1 MAVPGAVA
9 RRKEQEEADLRAQGL
24 DPHGAPIDLQQPT
37 GATPATPAAPAAPAA
52 IPDDP
57 AALRARIAE
66 LEGAQSTQSGRA
78 SAAAREV
85 EELKQRLEV
94 INGNRTFLES
104 KLGELTQELET
115 LRNQNEELARKQTS
129 STIASALDDTGPT
142 PEQIKEY
149 GADGIDFVERVVKRT
164 MAGVLR
170 PLVEQMSSMEKA
182 LGRVKEIDA
191 KVPMLESAASVAHLS
206 AARAKELEFLRTE
219 VIPYFP
225 DFETVRNTTEWKE
238 YLQKDVP
245 GRGYKVG
252 QLLQTHR
259 QAYNAAGIRTVIGG
273 FYDERKLKPSL
284 DSLSVPAK
292 TGGDAPAAPAPEK
305 LKASEYKQKLKDFT
319 SKRLPK
325 VEWEAYRTRWDQA
338 IAAGNVEMDVDIR

>member
-1 MAVPGAVA
+1 MAVPGAVT
-9 RRKEQEEADLRAQGL
+9 RRMEQEEAGLRAQGL
-24 DPHGAPIDLQQPT
+24 DPNGAPLELQQP
-37 GATPATPAAPAAPAA
+37 GAAPAPAAPSAA
-52 IPDDP
+52 PAGVPDDP

-94 INGNRTFLES
+94 INGNRTFLET
-104 KLGELTQELET
+104 KVGELSQELEA
-115 LRNQNEELARKQTS
+115 LRTQNEELARKQTTS
-129 STIASALDDTGPT
+129 SIASALDDTGPT

-149 GADGIDFVERVVKRT
+149 GAEGIDFVERVVKRS
-164 MAGVLR
+164 MAAVVR
-170 PLVEQMSSMEKA
+170 PLIEQMAAMEKT

-206 AARAKELEFLRTE
+206 AARSKELEFLRTE

-225 DFETVRNTTEWKE
+225 DFETVRNTPEWKE

-245 GRGYKVG
+245 GRGYKIRE
-252 QLLQTHR
+252 LLQTHR

-273 FYDERKLKPSL
+273 FYDERKSKPSL

-292 TGGDAPAAPAPEK
+292 TGGDAPTAPAPEK

-325 VEWEAYRTRWDQA
+325 ADWEAYRARWDHA

>member
-9 RRKEQEEADLRAQGL
+9 RRKEQEEAGLRAQGL
-24 DPHGAPIDLQQPT
+24 DPNGAPIDLQQP
-37 GATPATPAAPAAPAA
+37 AASPVAPAVAPAPVA
-52 IPDDP
+52 TPDDP

-66 LEGAQSTQSGRA
+66 LESAQSTQSGRA

-94 INGNRTFLES
+94 INGNRTFLET
-104 KLGELTQELET
+104 KLGELSQELET
-115 LRNQNEELARKQTS
+115 LRTQNEELARKQTTS
-129 STIASALDDTGPT
+129 SIASSLDDTGPT
-142 PEQIKEY
+142 PEQVKAY
-149 GADGIDFVERVVKRT
+149 GEDGIDFVERVVKRT
-164 MAGVLR
+164 MATVIR
-170 PLVEQMSSMEKA
+170 PLIEQMAVMEKT

-206 AARAKELEFLRTE
+206 AARTKELEFLRAE
-219 VIPYFP
+219 VLPYFP
-225 DFETVRNTTEWKE
+225 DFESVRNTPEWKE

-273 FYDERKLKPSL
+273 FYDERKSKPSL

-292 TGGDAPAAPAPEK
+292 TGGDAPAAPTPEK
-305 LKASEYKQKLKDFT
+305 MKASEYKQKLKDFT

-325 VEWEAYRTRWDQA
+325 ADWEAYRARWDQA